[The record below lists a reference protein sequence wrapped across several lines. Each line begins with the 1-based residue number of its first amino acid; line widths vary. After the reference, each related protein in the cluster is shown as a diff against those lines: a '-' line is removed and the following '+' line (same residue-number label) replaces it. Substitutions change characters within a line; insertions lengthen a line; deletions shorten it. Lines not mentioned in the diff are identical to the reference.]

1 MKTRSVILILI
12 MKLTIPLSGP
22 VVCVAI
28 IPVFSSRTK
37 MKLSRKVIQLS
48 SSFTFRQKGRTAGAV
63 KLQRLKRKMRMKG
76 MDKEYL
82 CQSVS
87 EDIFLKGSLIIQ

>member
-1 MKTRSVILILI
+1 MKTRSVILIVI
-12 MKLTIPLSGP
+12 MKLTMPLSGP

-28 IPVFSSRTK
+28 IPVPVFSSRTK
-37 MKLSRKVIQLS
+37 MRLSRKVIQLS
-48 SSFTFRQKGRTAGAV
+48 SSFTFRQRGRTAGAV
-63 KLQRLKRKMRMKG
+63 KLQRLKMRMKG

-87 EDIFLKGSLIIQ
+87 EDIFLKGSLIQ

>member
-12 MKLTIPLSGP
+12 MKLTMPLSGP

-37 MKLSRKVIQLS
+37 MRLSRKVIQLS
-48 SSFTFRQKGRTAGAV
+48 SSFTFRQRGRTAGAV
-63 KLQRLKRKMRMKG
+63 KLQRLKMRMKG

-87 EDIFLKGSLIIQ
+87 EDIFLKGSLIQ